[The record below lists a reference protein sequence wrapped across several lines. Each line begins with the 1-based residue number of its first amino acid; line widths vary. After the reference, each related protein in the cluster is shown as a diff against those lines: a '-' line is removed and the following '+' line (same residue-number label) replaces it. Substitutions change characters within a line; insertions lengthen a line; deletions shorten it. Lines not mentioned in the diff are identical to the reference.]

1 MQKHNGTPDITL
13 TTECILVQR
22 VTVYTVH
29 LEPSSNFNNNNNNN
43 NNGDLD
49 RYILKILKLD

>member
-1 MQKHNGTPDITL
+1 MQKHNGAPDITL

-22 VTVYTVH
+22 VTVHTVH
-29 LEPSSNFNNNNNNN
+29 LEPSSNFNNNN